1 MKKDLMKPLA
11 RACALFVLTLLQLAA
26 LAAEPPLPPGVK
38 QGASV
43 EGITEYQLANGLR
56 VLFAPDDSK
65 PTTTVNTTY
74 LVGSRMESYGETG
87 MAHLLEHLLFKGT
100 PTYPLVWDDFRKR
113 GLRANGSTWTDR
125 TNYFASFAA
134 NDDTLD
140 WYLKW
145 SADAMTHSFIARKDL
160 DSEMTVVRNE
170 LELGENNPFRS
181 LIQRVEAAAYTWHSY
196 GKSTIGARSDVENV
210 SIDHLQAFYRRFYQP
225 DNAVLIVTGKFDPP
239 KTLRMIATQFGK
251 IPRPKRTLEPT
262 YTVERPQEG
271 ERTVVVRR
279 VGDTQIVLAA
289 YHVPAAGDPDYA
301 SIDLLTTIL
310 GDTPTGRLHKA
321 LVETKQAAQV
331 FGFGFDFKE
340 PTLAFFGAQLPND
353 APIDTARA
361 TLLATVENL
370 AREPVTAQELERART
385 KYLKDFE
392 LTAADP
398 EKVGVALSET
408 IGQGDWRLFFLHR
421 DRVRAAK
428 LEDVQRVATQWL
440 IPDNRTLGMFV
451 PTAQP
456 KRTPEP
462 KLVDVAPMVK
472 DYKGDPPVA
481 KGEAFE
487 ATPGNIEA
495 RAQRSQ
501 LSNGMRLALV
511 PKRTRGGTVNAT
523 IVLHFG
529 DEKSLVGMLPAG
541 SMAGSML
548 NRGAGGMTRQQIQ
561 DAFDKLKAQVS
572 IGGGPAVARASV
584 ETTRE
589 NLPEVLKLVATVLRK
604 PDFPA
609 GELEQLK
616 NESIT
621 RFESQRKEPNNLAV
635 ITLLRQGNPYPR
647 GDVRYQRDFDEAIAD
662 TRAVTLDAVRQFHR
676 DFYGADHGEMAV
688 VGDFDPAAI
697 KALAGQLFG
706 DWKAPRGYTR
716 VPTPV
721 YAVAPTEIKIET
733 PDKANAYFTTRLQ
746 FALQDTDADYPAA
759 LIANYAT
766 GGGPG
771 AILWKRI
778 REKEGVSYDVRS
790 ILTVSPYEK
799 TATWTGSAIYA
810 PQNLARVQQGFRE
823 EVASARDKG
832 FTAEQL
838 ADAKKGLLQA
848 RRLQRAQDGA
858 LAATLANELELERTM
873 QFDAKIDAAIE
884 ALTLDQVNAAF
895 RKYVDPSQLVTVY
908 AGDFAKSA
916 K

>member
-1 MKKDLMKPLA
+1 M
-11 RACALFVLTLLQLAA
+11 R
-26 LAAEPPLPPGVK
+26 
-38 QGASV
+38 
-43 EGITEYQLANGLR
+43 
-56 VLFAPDDSK
+56 
-65 PTTTVNTTY
+65 
-74 LVGSRMESYGETG
+74 
-87 MAHLLEHLLFKGT
+87 
-100 PTYPLVWDDFRKR
+100 
-113 GLRANGSTWTDR
+113 
-125 TNYFASFAA
+125 
-134 NDDTLD
+134 
-140 WYLKW
+140 
-145 SADAMTHSFIARKDL
+145 
-160 DSEMTVVRNE
+160 
-170 LELGENNPFRS
+170 
-181 LIQRVEAAAYTWHSY
+181 
-196 GKSTIGARSDVENV
+196 
-210 SIDHLQAFYRRFYQP
+210 
-225 DNAVLIVTGKFDPP
+225 
-239 KTLRMIATQFGK
+239 
-251 IPRPKRTLEPT
+251 
-262 YTVERPQEG
+262 
-271 ERTVVVRR
+271 
-279 VGDTQIVLAA
+279 
-289 YHVPAAGDPDYA
+289 HV
-301 SIDLLTTIL
+301 
-310 GDTPTGRLHKA
+310 
-321 LVETKQAAQV
+321 
-331 FGFGFDFKE
+331 
-340 PTLAFFGAQLPND
+340 
-353 APIDTARA
+353 
-361 TLLATVENL
+361 
-370 AREPVTAQELERART
+370 
-385 KYLKDFE
+385 
-392 LTAADP
+392 LTAA
-398 EKVGVALSET
+398 
-408 IGQGDWRLFFLHR
+408 IGSLD
-421 DRVRAAK
+421 DRVVPQ
-428 LEDVQRVATQWL
+428 VQRYRLSHGDQLLLCTDGLTEMVDDEL
-440 IPDNRTLGMFV
+440 I
-451 PTAQP
+451 
-456 KRTPEP
+456 
-462 KLVDVAPMVK
+462 
-472 DYKGDPPVA
+472 A
-481 KGEAFE
+481 K
-487 ATPGNIEA
+487 
-495 RAQRSQ
+495 
-501 LSNGMRLALV
+501 
-511 PKRTRGGTVNAT
+511 
-523 IVLHFG
+523 
-529 DEKSLVGMLPAG
+529 
-541 SMAGSML
+541 
-548 NRGAGGMTRQQIQ
+548 
-561 DAFDKLKAQVS
+561 
-572 IGGGPAVARASV
+572 
-584 ETTRE
+584 
-589 NLPEVLKLVATVLRK
+589 VLRE
-604 PDFPA
+604 PAFPA
-609 GELEQLK
+609 SELEQLK